1 MLLLEVFAPSE
12 ATEALLNVDRSLLLL
27 LFLGL
32 FELGEVILCVDDAR
46 YDVLILS
53 NLVLFL

>member
-12 ATEALLNVDRSLLLL
+12 ATEALLNVDRSLLLP

-32 FELGEVILCVDDAR
+32 FELGKVILSVDDAR

>member
-12 ATEALLNVDRSLLLL
+12 ATEALLNVDCSLLLL

-32 FELGEVILCVDDAR
+32 FELGEVILSVDDAR

>member
-1 MLLLEVFAPSE
+1 MLFLEVFAPSE